1 MKKKFKGAL
10 SLLLCMI
17 MVFGAVAVGGE
28 GIELPSISDIFG
40 TKATAATSGTCG
52 DNLTWSFDESTGTL
66 EISGTGDM
74 TNYSWAN
81 RPWENS
87 EDLITTVT
95 IGNGVTSIGD
105 YAFYFF
111 DKLAKVS
118 IPYGVKGIGNSAF
131 ERCTGLTSLTIPN
144 SVTSIGEDA
153 FSSCNLTS
161 ITIPSNVTSIDD
173 SAFSGCQKLNQIN
186 VAPTNATFSSENGVL
201 FNKEKTKVISYPEG
215 KKETSYTVPDGVAS
229 IGEYAFSSCS
239 SLTSITVPNSVISI
253 DKGAFSYCSSLTNIT
268 LPDGVMSIGSDA
280 FFKTK
285 IYCNES
291 NWKDSVLYI
300 GKHLIKAENTVSGEY
315 VIQSGTRTIADEAFE
330 FSKNLTNITVPDGV
344 TSIGNEAFY
353 CCDNLTS
360 ITIPSSV
367 MRIGKRAFSSCDNL
381 KNVTIPNGITYIG
394 DGAFEWCE
402 SLTDISIPGSV
413 IEIGNRVFYGCENLT
428 KINVDSSNTK
438 YSSAD
443 GVLFDKGKT
452 WLIQYPE
459 GKKDTVYI
467 IPYDVTSIG
476 NDAFFGC
483 SSLTSITIP
492 NGVSSIGNGAFE
504 YCSSLKSI
512 TIPYGVTSIGSEAFY
527 GCSSLASI
535 TIPDGVT
542 NIGKETFFGCLNL
555 TSVSIPDSVIEIG
568 DNAFYRCDNL
578 TQINVAPQNTKYLS
592 EDGVLFNK
600 EMTELILYPP
610 QKKDTS
616 YSVPNGVVKMTNAFG
631 SCPYLERISIP
642 GTVTGLSGSSFVL
655 CVNIKSIDVDPTNPS
670 FSSDKYGALY
680 NKNKTVLLMI
690 PYGLCTE
697 SFYLPDTTE
706 EIYATCSGDIWWS
719 AISACYGVESFV
731 VGENNTHFSSDSQGV
746 LYNKDKTE
754 LIKYP
759 GGSKAETYVMPA
771 TVTDIDVV
779 SGDVLSGKYLQR
791 IEVASGND
799 YFYNDENGILFFD
812 YDGEKVL
819 TKIPNNTPLSFY
831 EIPQNTYLL
840 YSDAFSSFYNLKR
853 IHFSS
858 ENITYSFQL
867 AWIYN
872 IMFPQVCGEVNTV
885 ICMEEKPADWDEMA
899 LVLKGYYGFT
909 ASFELCDGNHDVHKH
924 TPKTVTVPASC
935 TVDGMEYE
943 VCSECGETIG
953 TPTVI
958 KAKGHTEVKDIAVKP
973 TCTATGLTEGAHC
986 SVCNTIIKKQEVI
999 PATSHTEVKDIAVK
1013 PTCTA
1018 TGLTEGA
1025 HCSVCNTIIKKQE
1038 VIPATGHT
1046 EVKDIAVKPTCTA
1059 TGLTEGAHCSVCN
1072 TIIKKQEVIPAT
1084 GHTPGDWIVVTEP
1097 TADTDGKR
1105 VKKCTVCGTI
1115 LSEEILPKL
1124 TVAVDEKTGI
1134 ELDYSGGDYSGKVEL
1149 SVEETFDGAAFNL
1162 VNTQFNVSQSF
1173 IYDIKMTVDGVETQP
1188 TGTVKVRIPLPEGFD
1203 PARTFVYHVDT
1214 ETGKVVKMAAT
1225 YKDGYLEFETDHFSY
1240 YAVVEE
1246 AKPCKL
1252 SINTPSVTT
1261 VSYGFTL
1268 NLHANVTDLPE
1279 GARVVWSMDG
1289 SGFELIPSADG
1300 MTCGVKSVSKGSA
1313 TITAKVVDKNGNA
1326 VKDANGNEISA
1337 SQQLTSK
1344 AGFFQKIAAF
1354 FKKLFG
1360 SNMVIPSSLNKLI
1373 K

>member
-1 MKKKFKGAL
+1 MKKKLKSAL

-105 YAFYFF
+105 YAFYSF
-111 DKLAKVS
+111 DKLAKAS
-118 IPYGVKGIGNSAF
+118 IPYGVTKIGNSAF
-131 ERCTGLTSLTIPN
+131 EFCPSLTSVAIPN
-144 SVTSIGEDA
+144 SVTNIGDSAFRNCTGLASITIPDGVTNIGEYV

-173 SAFSGCQKLNQIN
+173 SAFSDCQKLNQIN

-253 DKGAFSYCSSLTNIT
+253 DKGAFSCCSSLTNIT

-285 IYCNES
+285 IYCNKS

-799 YFYNDENGILFFD
+799 YFYNDENGILFWD
-812 YDGEKVL
+812 YGGGKIL

-999 PATSHTEVKDIAVK
+999 PAT
-1013 PTCTA
+1013 
-1018 TGLTEGA
+1018 
-1025 HCSVCNTIIKKQE
+1025 
-1038 VIPATGHT
+1038 GHT
-1046 EVKDIAVKPTCTA
+1046 
-1059 TGLTEGAHCSVCN
+1059 S
-1072 TIIKKQEVIPAT
+1072 
-1084 GHTPGDWIVVTEP
+1084 GDWIVVTEP
-1097 TADTDGKR
+1097 TSDTDGKR

-1252 SINTPSVTT
+1252 TIRTPSTST

-1313 TITAKVVDKNGNA
+1313 TITARVVDKNGNA
-1326 VKDANGNEISA
+1326 VKDANGNEIAA

-1344 AGFFQKIAAF
+1344 AGFFQKLVAF